1 MADTVLRVIA
11 DDGSFRVVAALTT
24 DTVKAV
30 AEAQRVQGVTASLL
44 GELLT
49 GTILIRETMAPQLRV
64 QGILKSG
71 SAKGGSLVADSH
83 PDGTARGLVS
93 GLTFGETNRMQGAV
107 LQMMRTLHNGA
118 LHQGIVEFR
127 GGNIS
132 SALMEYLLNSEQVAS
147 TVAVAALLDHDRIAV
162 AGGYLVQLLPE
173 AKPDALAAMTNRIA
187 RLTSIESLLSVGKA
201 SPSELADALLAG
213 IPFTRLEEKPLRFG
227 CRCSKERLLATLA
240 TLDAREIQE
249 IVAEGKPVDITCD
262 YCNLAYVL
270 TVEELRS
277 LLNGAS
283 LGAGTA
289 LVFGNTFDTLLI
301 PLNVSAVAVLFADAL
316 LN

>member
-1 MADTVLRVIA
+1 MADTVLRAIA

-24 DTVKAV
+24 DTVQAA
-30 AEAQRVQGVTASLL
+30 AEAQRVTGLTASLL

-64 QGILKSG
+64 QGILRSG
-71 SAKGGSLVADSH
+71 ASRGGSLVADSH

-93 GLTFGETNRMQGAV
+93 GLEIGDGSGMPGAV

-132 SALMEYLLNSEQVAS
+132 SALMEYLLSSEQVAS
-147 TVAVAALLDHDRIAV
+147 SVAVAALLDHDRIAV

-173 AKPDALAAMTNRIA
+173 AQPEALAAMTDRLT
-187 RLTSIESLLSVGKA
+187 RLTSIESLLSMGKA
-201 SPSELADALLAG
+201 SPGELADALLAG
-213 IPFTRLEEKPLRFG
+213 MPFTRLGESPLRFS

-240 TLDAREIQE
+240 TLDPGEIQGM
-249 IVAEGKPVDITCD
+249 IDEGKPVDITCD
-262 YCNLAYVL
+262 YCNLGYLIAVD
-270 TVEELRS
+270 ELRS
-277 LLNGAS
+277 LLA
-283 LGAGTA
+283 
-289 LVFGNTFDTLLI
+289 
-301 PLNVSAVAVLFADAL
+301 
-316 LN
+316 